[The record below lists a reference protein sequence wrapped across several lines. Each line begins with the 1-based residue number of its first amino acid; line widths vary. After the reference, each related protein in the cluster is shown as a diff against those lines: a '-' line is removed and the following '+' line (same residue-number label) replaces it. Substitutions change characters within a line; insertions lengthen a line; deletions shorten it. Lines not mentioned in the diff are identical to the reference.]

1 MSPSDTPLTTLDP
14 PIDPLFVADSLASPG
29 GRFAL
34 ARPAGLPAPDQPSD
48 EELRPWGLRR
58 MGPVALP
65 AGRLAHYRYD
75 PVQQVSFGADGTPL
89 ATGVSAPGS
98 ANTTGSVGSDDPADE
113 GWLGDYYPDAS
124 AGGALVAGPPTA
136 LTTSTVDGE
145 DPPSSEDWINDYC
158 QDDQP

>member
-1 MSPSDTPLTTLDP
+1 MSRSDTHLTTIDP
-14 PIDPLFVADSLASPG
+14 PIDPLFVAEPLASPS

-34 ARPAGLPAPDQPSD
+34 ARPAGLPAPDQPSA

-65 AGRLAHYRYD
+65 VGRLAHYRYD
-75 PVQQVSFGADGTPL
+75 PVQQVLLGPDGTPL
-89 ATGVSAPGS
+89 VTGTPGACS
-98 ANTTGSVGSDDPADE
+98 ANTTGSIGRDDPTDE
-113 GWLGDYYPDAS
+113 DWTHDYCPDAS
-124 AGGALVAGPPTA
+124 SGGALVAGPPTA
-136 LTTSTVDGE
+136 PTTSTVDGE